1 MYMKSKYILIGALLL
16 LFALLLVACS
26 SPQPAPNEQ
35 ETQAPAVT
43 QEPCPTAAP
52 CPDCPECPQPVVE
65 EVPYQEAWANSPHND
80 TEAEAFNHW
89 NEDDPAEVPPSCAK
103 CHSTPGY
110 LDFLGEDG
118 TEFGTVDSP
127 APIGTTI
134 QCVACHNAV
143 AANLSSVVFPS
154 GVEVSGLGPSARCM
168 ECHQGRASTPDVL
181 AAIDELGITDED
193 TPNSELGFINIHYF
207 AAAATLFGSEVHGGF
222 EFEGRAYDGKFMHVE
237 DYDTCAEC
245 HNQHT
250 LEVRVESCAGCHE
263 GVTSVEDLHN
273 VRMAGSLEDYDGDGN
288 IEEGIYYEIEGLQEK
303 LLQAIR
309 AYGSEVA
316 GTPIAYDAASY
327 PYFFIDTN
335 DNGEVDGEEGSVP
348 NAYNAWTGRLLKAAY
363 NYQTSIKDP
372 GQFAHNAKY
381 IIELLYDST
390 DVLNQKLSEPV
401 DLSTAHRIDAGHF
414 AGTQEAFRHWDEEGE
429 VPGSCSRCH
438 SGDGLPF
445 YLEQG
450 VAIAQETTNGLKCST
465 CHSDLSTFARYEVN
479 EVTFPSG
486 AVLGFDNNVDA
497 NLCIECHQGREST
510 VSVNAAIARAGVGPN
525 EVSEDLNFRNP
536 HYFAAGAT
544 LFGVEAEGAYQ
555 YEGQE
560 YDGRFTHVEA
570 FDTCV
575 ECHNVH
581 QLTVNTDKCS
591 TCHGIEDVE
600 KLRNPGGDTT
610 DYDGDGNFTEGIAGE
625 VETMADT
632 LYEAI
637 RAYAETNPDTQPIA
651 YDPAS
656 YPYYFIDA
664 NGNGEVD
671 EGETDRYNTWTPELL
686 RAAYNYQWV
695 NKDPGAFAHNGKYI
709 MQVLYDSINAVGGNT
724 SSMTRPPVIAG
735 E

>member
-273 VRMAGSLEDYDGDGN
+273 VRMAGSLEDYDG
-288 IEEGIYYEIEGLQEK
+288 YC
-303 LLQAIR
+303 R
-309 AYGSEVA
+309 
-316 GTPIAYDAASY
+316 
-327 PYFFIDTN
+327 
-335 DNGEVDGEEGSVP
+335 
-348 NAYNAWTGRLLKAAY
+348 
-363 NYQTSIKDP
+363 
-372 GQFAHNAKY
+372 
-381 IIELLYDST
+381 
-390 DVLNQKLSEPV
+390 
-401 DLSTAHRIDAGHF
+401 
-414 AGTQEAFRHWDEEGE
+414 
-429 VPGSCSRCH
+429 
-438 SGDGLPF
+438 
-445 YLEQG
+445 
-450 VAIAQETTNGLKCST
+450 
-465 CHSDLSTFARYEVN
+465 
-479 EVTFPSG
+479 PSG
-486 AVLGFDNNVDA
+486 PTAPKSPA
-497 NLCIECHQGREST
+497 
-510 VSVNAAIARAGVGPN
+510 
-525 EVSEDLNFRNP
+525 
-536 HYFAAGAT
+536 
-544 LFGVEAEGAYQ
+544 
-555 YEGQE
+555 
-560 YDGRFTHVEA
+560 
-570 FDTCV
+570 
-575 ECHNVH
+575 
-581 QLTVNTDKCS
+581 
-591 TCHGIEDVE
+591 
-600 KLRNPGGDTT
+600 LRSPMMRPVT
-610 DYDGDGNFTEGIAGE
+610 
-625 VETMADT
+625 
-632 LYEAI
+632 
-637 RAYAETNPDTQPIA
+637 R
-651 YDPAS
+651 
-656 YPYYFIDA
+656 
-664 NGNGEVD
+664 
-671 EGETDRYNTWTPELL
+671 
-686 RAAYNYQWV
+686 
-695 NKDPGAFAHNGKYI
+695 
-709 MQVLYDSINAVGGNT
+709 T
-724 SSMTRPPVIAG
+724 SSSTPMITAK
-735 E
+735 